1 MGHNWNITSGGMAGV
16 APGSPNNVFVDSNG
30 YLHLKITNNGGSWTA
45 AEMFST
51 DKIGFGTYQWQIEG
65 NVDNMDKA
73 AVLGLFPY
81 GPAAN
86 IGGDGENEIDI
97 ELSKW
102 NNGCGCNADF
112 TVYPSTGNGS
122 LGQNADLFTFALN
135 GGTQVTG
142 RFVWRSTS
150 IVFTLMK
157 GFQPLGTT
165 TNVLRTWTFAPSNYT
180 NSIPQGT
187 LPLGM

>member
-86 IGGDGENEIDI
+86 IGGEGENEIDI
-97 ELSKW
+97 EHSKRNKGRGW
-102 NNGCGCNADF
+102 KPDF
-112 TVYPSTGNGS
+112 TVYSFHGEGR
-122 LGQNADLFTFALN
+122 LGQKSRLFTFSLH
-135 GGTQVTG
+135 V
-142 RFVWRSTS
+142 RD
-150 IVFTLMK
+150 
-157 GFQPLGTT
+157 
-165 TNVLRTWTFAPSNYT
+165 
-180 NSIPQGT
+180 QGT
-187 LPLGM
+187 G